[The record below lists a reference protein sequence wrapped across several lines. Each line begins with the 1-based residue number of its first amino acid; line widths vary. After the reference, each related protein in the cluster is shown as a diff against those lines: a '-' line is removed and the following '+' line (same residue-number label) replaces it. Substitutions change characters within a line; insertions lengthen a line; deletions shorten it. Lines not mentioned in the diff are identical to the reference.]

1 MGRTKYKEQI
11 AETDSQIDEWQTR
24 SAVERRADHDKR
36 RKSSRKY
43 FVNGNQERRTGRERR
58 HPEERRDK
66 WMRVGK
72 WRSVP
77 VFEE

>member
-1 MGRTKYKEQI
+1 MSRAKYKEQI
-11 AETDSQIDEWQTR
+11 AETDLQIDEWRAR
-24 SAVERRADHDKR
+24 SAVERRADHDQR

-43 FVNGNQERRTGRERR
+43 FANGGQERRASTERR

-66 WMRVGK
+66 WMRVGR

-77 VFEE
+77 VFNE